1 MHLWW
6 TAWQR
11 VAPLV
16 RRPVFTRNVLSLR
29 HMSSSQ
35 VPGSSGDNMMYI
47 LLTGGCCLG
56 AGFYAYR
63 TVTRDQAR
71 FNDRIE
77 ELNRRPKQQWTPKPW
92 PPKAVEQEES
102 GEQVAEEPLVEPQLE
117 SHVQEIAE
125 ALEEA
130 AAEVTAEVS
139 IIPEKEADSAPA
151 EEEVELPSTEQL
163 SPVMEQPEEASAEEV
178 TTVQEPTIEA
188 IPFPEITEDT
198 SVNSEAVLKEEEP
211 LATSEDPVVSPPL
224 DNCNMSVGQYLAED
238 ATQERKASVAVQ
250 PIEIKTLEEEEVIIT
265 DREFVPNAQPADE
278 ETILQDVTDAAAQ
291 VSSTADE
298 VMLKEE
304 ESAENST
311 EILEETAQ
319 EFEESTGVAENSVS
333 EIQEEESVKKQESP
347 TDGHAEVAQEHQAA
361 ETDTEEKK
369 VAYEEESIT
378 QAVAEDVALG
388 ERA

>member
-11 VAPLV
+11 VALLV

-35 VPGSSGDNMMYI
+35 VPGSSGDSMMYI

-56 AGFYAYR
+56 AGFYTYR

-77 ELNRRPKQQWTPKPW
+77 ELNSRSKQQWTPKPW
-92 PPKAVEQEES
+92 PPKEQEES

-117 SHVQEIAE
+117 SHVEEIAE

-151 EEEVELPSTEQL
+151 EEVELPSTEQL
-163 SPVMEQPEEASAEEV
+163 SPVTEQPEEVSAEEV

-188 IPFPEITEDT
+188 IPFLEITEDT
-198 SVNSEAVLKEEEP
+198 SVNSEAVIKEEEP

-224 DNCNMSVGQYLAED
+224 DNCNISVDQYSAED
-238 ATQERKASVAVQ
+238 ATQERKASVAVL
-250 PIEIKTLEEEEVIIT
+250 PIEIKTLEEEEVITT
-265 DREFVPNAQPADE
+265 DREFVPNTQLADE
-278 ETILQDVTDAAAQ
+278 ETVLQDVIDAVAQ
-291 VSSTADE
+291 VSSTTDE
-298 VMLKEE
+298 VTLKQEE
-304 ESAENST
+304 FVENSA

-333 EIQEEESVKKQESP
+333 EKQEEKSVEKQESP
-347 TDGHAEVAQEHQAA
+347 ADGHEEDAQEHQAP

-369 VAYEEESIT
+369 SLMRKKA
-378 QAVAEDVALG
+378 
-388 ERA
+388 